1 MPKQWSDQL
10 PSARSDRTSGDWQP
24 ERVASPSS
32 DRQPEGCATRRIF
45 EVHGSGDLAKTYTL
59 SDLSGRRSGLGF
71 TQPVAAERLTPV
83 ELLPLARE
91 DDDSLTSMIYNDG
104 GRDRPAKV
112 KAQSLD
118 GKVYIEFDDE
128 PGKEI
133 CVDLSKSKYRWC

>member
-1 MPKQWSDQL
+1 MIEAGIHD
-10 PSARSDRTSGDWQP
+10 GDYVFV
-24 ERVASPSS
+24 R
-32 DRQPEGCATRRIF
+32 RQFTGEKSFRFQSKNFDSIF
-45 EVHGSGDLAKTYTL
+45 QVVEVHGSGDLAKTYTL

-128 PGKEI
+128 PGKEV